1 MRGDLRVFNRGSSW
15 SWGEEELC
23 GKTAGSM
30 GGETTQ
36 GGEPRGTQLP
46 KVGVGTSC
54 TGPRRGAMSK
64 VLRPGEEVFR
74 GLLQRHQALICPAPH
89 LLPARCSV
97 WDLLFAS
104 PPLLAP
110 SPLLIGFLAG
120 VPKQDKQEK
129 LAWWWQGEEGTS
141 VSTWLLGFEEGR
153 FLGHSLGCG
162 SFRCDL
168 QETIPLPII

>member
-89 LLPARCSV
+89 LLPARCSLGSLV
-97 WDLLFAS
+97 CLSSS
-104 PPLLAP
+104 P
-110 SPLLIGFLAG
+110 
-120 VPKQDKQEK
+120 
-129 LAWWWQGEEGTS
+129 
-141 VSTWLLGFEEGR
+141 R
-153 FLGHSLGCG
+153 
-162 SFRCDL
+162 
-168 QETIPLPII
+168 PLPSAYWVSGWSPQTGQAGKTGLVVAGGGGDISFYLATGL